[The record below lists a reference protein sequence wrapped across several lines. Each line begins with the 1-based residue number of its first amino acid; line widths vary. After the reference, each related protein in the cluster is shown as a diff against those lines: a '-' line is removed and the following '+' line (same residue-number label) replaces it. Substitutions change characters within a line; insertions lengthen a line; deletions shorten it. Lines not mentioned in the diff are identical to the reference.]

1 MFAIKLSTS
10 ITHRSQSSSLLFE
23 KRDGEKKEI
32 STAKTQKKWS
42 IIGNVS
48 EISSPIEIKRLIKT
62 FYFRHI
68 LSNVSRWFAPRRKV
82 FQRAPLGI
90 CRSIEKNLNTKL
102 DHESF
107 RLKFIDCLQ
116 TIYADDQND
125 LKVTIYDRKSL
136 SSSKS
141 NNQIYYFII
150 LKFRIQKSIA
160 VKKMLVQLKFL
171 RTSPMYIWFMKNIVV
186 AIPNWCP
193 NSGRYAWILT
203 DILQLLNIF
212 STRIPLSFI
221 AILMAINFL
230 WILVNLSFNF
240 YLILIST
247 IDSKRFIFKREFLKS
262 KPRFPSFGR
271 VDEIL
276 RSKNPM
282 IRLKLEFDLDQIDRS
297 TPTPKPTRTINQQL
311 RTSLTSFEMVSR
323 RFQSKQIKF

>member
-1 MFAIKLSTS
+1 MIDYWKF
-10 ITHRSQSSSLLFE
+10 
-23 KRDGEKKEI
+23 
-32 STAKTQKKWS
+32 
-42 IIGNVS
+42 
-48 EISSPIEIKRLIKT
+48 
-62 FYFRHI
+62 
-68 LSNVSRWFAPRRKV
+68 

-125 LKVTIYDRKSL
+125 LKNSKIYCCQKNVGSA
-136 SSSKS
+136 K
-141 NNQIYYFII
+141 I
-150 LKFRIQKSIA
+150 LENITN
-160 VKKMLVQLKFL
+160 VHLVYEEYCCSYSELMSEF
-171 RTSPMYIWFMKNIVV
+171 W
-186 AIPNWCP
+186 
-193 NSGRYAWILT
+193 
-203 DILQLLNIF
+203 
-212 STRIPLSFI
+212 IPLSFI